1 MEKNVS
7 NKFKTEDSRKN
18 KVKNS
23 NIKQKSKK
31 NDKPL
36 NEKDLYTVRETLKSM
51 NMKLSPGQEDLVI
64 QIFKFIVV
72 GGIATV
78 IDWIIYFVLY
88 HFIKIEPIIANII
101 SFAVSVVYNYWASC
115 KYVFKVNKEKS
126 RARQFVEFIV
136 FAVIGLLIN
145 EVIIWGLHNELEWN
159 AMLVKIIATAIVMV
173 FNFVTR
179 KKFLEK

>member
-1 MEKNVS
+1 MSNRIKTKESKEKKKVNNTAKNNRKE
-7 NKFKTEDSRKN
+7 NKAIDDETLSTVRSELK
-18 KVKNS
+18 
-23 NIKQKSKK
+23 KK
-31 NDKPL
+31 NISL
-36 NEKDLYTVRETLKSM
+36 NKQ
-51 NMKLSPGQEDLVI
+51 QEELMI

-72 GGIATV
+72 GGIATI

-101 SFAVSVVYNYWASC
+101 SFAVAVVYNYWASC
-115 KYVFKVNKEKS
+115 KYVFRVNKNKS
-126 RARQFVEFIV
+126 RTRQFVEFVV

>member
-1 MEKNVS
+1 MSNRIKTKESKEKKKVNNIS
-7 NKFKTEDSRKN
+7 KNNKKEN
-18 KVKNS
+18 KAIDDETLSTVRSELK
-23 NIKQKSKK
+23 KK
-31 NDKPL
+31 NISL
-36 NEKDLYTVRETLKSM
+36 NKQ
-51 NMKLSPGQEDLVI
+51 QEELMI

-126 RARQFVEFIV
+126 RTRQFVEFIV

>member
-1 MEKNVS
+1 MS

-36 NEKDLYTVRETLKSM
+36 NEKDLNTVRETLKSM

-88 HFIKIEPIIANII
+88 HFVKLEPLVGNIIA
-101 SFAVSVVYNYWASC
+101 FAVAVVYNYWASC
-115 KYVFKVNKEKS
+115 KYVFNVTKDKS
-126 RARQFVEFIV
+126 KIRLFIEFII
-136 FAVIGLLIN
+136 FAVIGLGIN
-145 EVIIWGLHNELEWN
+145 ELLIYGLHNKAGWN
-159 AMLVKIIATAIVMV
+159 PMLVKILATIIVMI

-179 KKFLEK
+179 KLFLEKRK

>member
-1 MEKNVS
+1 MS
-7 NKFKTEDSRKN
+7 NRIKTK
-18 KVKNS
+18 
-23 NIKQKSKK
+23 KSKEKKKINNTSK
-31 NDKPL
+31 NNKKVENKAIDDETL
-36 NEKDLYTVRETLKSM
+36 STVRSELKKKNISL
-51 NMKLSPGQEDLVI
+51 NKQQEELMI

-88 HFIKIEPIIANII
+88 HFIKIEPTIANII

-145 EVIIWGLHNELEWN
+145 EVIIWGLHNQLEWN

>member
-1 MEKNVS
+1 MS
-7 NKFKTEDSRKN
+7 NRIKTK
-18 KVKNS
+18 
-23 NIKQKSKK
+23 KSKEKKKVNNISK
-31 NDKPL
+31 NNKKENKAIDDETL
-36 NEKDLYTVRETLKSM
+36 STVRSELKKKNISL
-51 NMKLSPGQEDLVI
+51 NKQQEELMI

-136 FAVIGLLIN
+136 FAIIGLLIN
-145 EVIIWGLHNELEWN
+145 EVIIWGLHNQLEWN

>member
-1 MEKNVS
+1 MSNRIKTKEEKEKKKTSNNSKNVKKETS
-7 NKFKTEDSRKN
+7 TIDDETMSTVRNELR
-18 KVKNS
+18 
-23 NIKQKSKK
+23 KK
-31 NDKPL
+31 NISL
-36 NEKDLYTVRETLKSM
+36 NKQ
-51 NMKLSPGQEDLVI
+51 QEELMI

-72 GGIATV
+72 GGIATI
-78 IDWIIYFVLY
+78 IDWIIYFILY
-88 HFIKIEPIIANII
+88 HFIKIEPIIANLI
-101 SFAVSVVYNYWASC
+101 SFAISVVYNYWASC

-126 RARQFVEFIV
+126 RLRQFVEFIV

-145 EVIIWGLHNELEWN
+145 EVIIWGLHNQLEWN

>member
-1 MEKNVS
+1 MSNRIKTKESKEKKKVNNTS
-7 NKFKTEDSRKN
+7 KNNKKEN
-18 KVKNS
+18 KAIDDETLSTVRNELK
-23 NIKQKSKK
+23 KK
-31 NDKPL
+31 NISL
-36 NEKDLYTVRETLKSM
+36 NRQ
-51 NMKLSPGQEDLVI
+51 QEELMI

-88 HFIKIEPIIANII
+88 HFVKIEPIIANII

-126 RARQFVEFIV
+126 RTRQFVEFIV
-136 FAVIGLLIN
+136 AIIGLLIN
-145 EVIIWGLHNELEWN
+145 EVIIWGLHNQLDWN

>member
-1 MEKNVS
+1 MSNRIKTKESKEKKKINNTS
-7 NKFKTEDSRKN
+7 K
-18 KVKNS
+18 
-23 NIKQKSKK
+23 NIKKEKKAIDDETLSTVRSELKKK
-31 NDKPL
+31 NISL
-36 NEKDLYTVRETLKSM
+36 NKQ
-51 NMKLSPGQEDLVI
+51 QEELMI

-159 AMLVKIIATAIVMV
+159 AMLVKVIATAIVMV

>member
-1 MEKNVS
+1 MSNRIKTKESKEKKKVNNTS
-7 NKFKTEDSRKN
+7 KNNKKEN
-18 KVKNS
+18 KAIDDETLSTVRNELK
-23 NIKQKSKK
+23 KK
-31 NDKPL
+31 NISL
-36 NEKDLYTVRETLKSM
+36 NRQ
-51 NMKLSPGQEDLVI
+51 QEELMI

-101 SFAVSVVYNYWASC
+101 SFAVAVVYNYWASC

>member
-1 MEKNVS
+1 MSNRIKTKEAKEKKKVTNTS
-7 NKFKTEDSRKN
+7 KNNK
-18 KVKNS
+18 KVEKKAIDDETMSTVRNEL
-23 NIKQKSKK
+23 KKK
-31 NDKPL
+31 NITL
-36 NEKDLYTVRETLKSM
+36 NRQ
-51 NMKLSPGQEDLVI
+51 QEELMI

-126 RARQFVEFIV
+126 KARQFVEFIV

-179 KKFLEK
+179 KKLLEK

>member
-1 MEKNVS
+1 MSNRIKTKESKEKKKVTNTTKN
-7 NKFKTEDSRKN
+7 NKKEN
-18 KVKNS
+18 KVIDDETLSTVRSELK
-23 NIKQKSKK
+23 KK
-31 NDKPL
+31 NISL
-36 NEKDLYTVRETLKSM
+36 NKQ
-51 NMKLSPGQEDLVI
+51 QEELMI

-88 HFIKIEPIIANII
+88 HFVKIEPIIANII

>member
-1 MEKNVS
+1 MSNRIKTKESKEKKKVNNAS
-7 NKFKTEDSRKN
+7 KNNKKEN
-18 KVKNS
+18 KVIDDETLSTVRSELK
-23 NIKQKSKK
+23 KK
-31 NDKPL
+31 NISL
-36 NEKDLYTVRETLKSM
+36 NKQ
-51 NMKLSPGQEDLVI
+51 QEELMI

-126 RARQFVEFIV
+126 KARQFVEFIV

>member
-1 MEKNVS
+1 MSNRIKTKESKEKKKETNTS
-7 NKFKTEDSRKN
+7 KNNKKEN
-18 KVKNS
+18 KAIDDETLSTVRSELK
-23 NIKQKSKK
+23 KK
-31 NDKPL
+31 NISL
-36 NEKDLYTVRETLKSM
+36 NKQ
-51 NMKLSPGQEDLVI
+51 QEELMI
-64 QIFKFIVV
+64 QIFKFIIV

-88 HFIKIEPIIANII
+88 HFVKIEPIIANII

>member
-1 MEKNVS
+1 MSNRIKTKESKEKKKVNNTS
-7 NKFKTEDSRKN
+7 KNNKKEN
-18 KVKNS
+18 KAIDDETLSTVRNELK
-23 NIKQKSKK
+23 KK
-31 NDKPL
+31 NISL
-36 NEKDLYTVRETLKSM
+36 NRQ
-51 NMKLSPGQEDLVI
+51 QEELMI

-126 RARQFVEFIV
+126 KARQFIEFIV

>member
-1 MEKNVS
+1 MSNRIKTKESKEKKKVNNTS
-7 NKFKTEDSRKN
+7 KNNKKEN
-18 KVKNS
+18 KVIDDETLSTVRSELK
-23 NIKQKSKK
+23 KK
-31 NDKPL
+31 NISL
-36 NEKDLYTVRETLKSM
+36 NKQ
-51 NMKLSPGQEDLVI
+51 QEELMI

-88 HFIKIEPIIANII
+88 HFIKIELIIANII

>member
-1 MEKNVS
+1 MSNRIKTKESKEK
-7 NKFKTEDSRKN
+7 K
-18 KVKNS
+18 KVTNTTKNS
-23 NIKQKSKK
+23 KKENKAIDDETLSTVRSELKKK
-31 NDKPL
+31 NISL
-36 NEKDLYTVRETLKSM
+36 NKQ
-51 NMKLSPGQEDLVI
+51 QEELMI

-159 AMLVKIIATAIVMV
+159 AMLVKVIATAIVMV